1 MSLRHSHHRRRRPS
15 VEWHQ
20 THKIDRLWIDDIFVR
35 ENLIVISCERYLA
48 IYRTGWWVLMLG
60 AHNLCADT
68 MCLLHITRLSHSACV
83 TVWHRSEINTTQF
96 GGFGLDFFFHL
107 LLSLKRTDGKHRDRH
122 SSKWEMWACFEE
134 GEWEICTNIIFGMLG
149 MWMKEMAERG
159 THWLG
164 WVGWLVCRFVC
175 LLADGAFNGRVVSQ
189 SHILCGSDQC
199 ITSSGVLLDILSQV
213 WLADE
218 LPTRL

>member
-96 GGFGLDFFFHL
+96 GGFGLDFFFISCSRSKGQTESIAIDTHQNGKCEL
-107 LLSLKRTDGKHRDRH
+107 VLRKANGKYVQTLFLECWECEWKRWQKGAPTD
-122 SSKWEMWACFEE
+122 WA
-134 GEWEICTNIIFGMLG
+134 GL
-149 MWMKEMAERG
+149 A
-159 THWLG
+159 G
-164 WVGWLVCRFVC
+164 WFVDLFVC
-175 LLADGAFNGRVVSQ
+175 WLM
-189 SHILCGSDQC
+189 
-199 ITSSGVLLDILSQV
+199 VLSTVGLSV
-213 WLADE
+213 NHTFCVD
-218 LPTRL
+218 PINV